1 MTTAVILREVAVSIW
16 ARKGRWILWLMC
28 WQAEMDSAT
37 VRGMTKFGFDGYFGY
52 DEVWV
57 RRLLRI

>member
-37 VRGMTKFGFDGYFGY
+37 ARGMTKFGFDGYFGN
-52 DEVWV
+52 DE
-57 RRLLRI
+57 RGAE